1 MIKSTLS
8 SYSLSLDISTTNVG
22 IALWDENGKLV
33 ELKHLELNVDK
44 DIPAEDR
51 YIYKADLLK
60 EYITLFKERI
70 LLEYDARIENVF
82 VEAPLSNTPKN
93 INTTAMLLG
102 FNGIACYKLYE
113 IIGVVPKKI
122 SVYDIRK
129 IFCEEFVKTKKKKNG
144 TVEYTLSF
152 PKGWKND
159 QKKEYIRKK
168 VAKLE
173 PHINWFYTRNNTIK
187 DTSYDMSD
195 AYACGYAG
203 LKVLEIIS

>member
-1 MIKSTLS
+1 MIKSLLVP
-8 SYSLSLDISTTNVG
+8 YSLSLDVSTTNVG
-22 IALWDENGKLV
+22 VALWNEEGKLV

-44 DIPAEDR
+44 SIPAEDR
-51 YIYKADLLK
+51 YIYKADLLID
-60 EYITLFKERI
+60 YIIRFKERI
-70 LLEYDARIENVF
+70 LLEYDAKIENIF
-82 VEAPLSNTPKN
+82 IEAPLSNTPKN

-113 IIGVVPKKI
+113 IIGVVPKKL
-122 SVYDIRK
+122 SVHDIRK
-129 IFCEEFVKTKKKKNG
+129 IFCEEFIKIKKKKNG
-144 TVEYTLSF
+144 TVETTLSF
-152 PKGWKND
+152 PKGWKNKE
-159 QKKEYIRKK
+159 KKEHIRKK

-203 LKVLEIIS
+203 LKVLEII